1 MALEGRNIYE
11 VISGDRDG
19 EVEGGMG
26 SEEIV
31 VSNKEDGSGD
41 SAVKVIETVSRVNM
55 MFESSIETFNELF
68 EGSELSR
75 DGIKVLK
82 ADNQFMSDWVVGWT
96 SSVDKID
103 RFDISGIAVGNGGD
117 ILVGSGGA
125 DRFVDS
131 DSSGEDIFRM
141 VEMVSRDG
149 AGMGRN
155 KEEGIESFS
164 QDFDISFVAGNE
176 VIDGA
181 FESQVKLMAEEGG
194 DLRIV

>member
-141 VEMVSRDG
+141 VEMVSRAG